1 MKNLLKIS
9 LLSVALLSSVV
20 AFSSNKINI
29 KIASK
34 AAKVLML
41 TIDEVT
47 SGETINIRDYEG
59 EILFSDTIKDSGI
72 YFKTLSVYELPTG
85 MYFIENITDEKI
97 SVTPIMV
104 NEKEVKL
111 MKAYEETYLAPEITL
126 EGDTLKVLV
135 SNDSNALV
143 SISVYDNNGTLLN
156 KAETYNN
163 KLILGSYD
171 VSELPYDSLIIS
183 VAKGDYSFVKELDI

>member
-9 LLSVALLSSVV
+9 LLCVALLSSVV
-20 AFSSNKINI
+20 AFSSSKMNI

-34 AAKVLML
+34 ADKVLSL

-47 SGETINIRDYEG
+47 IGATIHVRDYEG
-59 EILFSDTIKDSGI
+59 EILFSDSINKVGA
-72 YFKTLSVYELPTG
+72 YFKTLSFYELPKG
-85 MYFIENITDEKI
+85 MYFIENITDKKI
-97 SVTPIMV
+97 SVIPVMV
-104 NEKEVKL
+104 NEKDVKL

-126 EGDTLKVLV
+126 EGDILKVLV
-135 SNDSNALV
+135 SNNSNASV
-143 SISVYDNNGTLLN
+143 TISVYDYNGTLLN
-156 KAETYNN
+156 KAETFTD

-171 VSELPYDSLIIS
+171 VSDLPYDSLIIS